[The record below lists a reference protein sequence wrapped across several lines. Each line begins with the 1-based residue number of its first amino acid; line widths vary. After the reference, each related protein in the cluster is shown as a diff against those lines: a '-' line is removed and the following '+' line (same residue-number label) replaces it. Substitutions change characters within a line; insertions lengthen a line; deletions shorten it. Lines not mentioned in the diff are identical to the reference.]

1 MVIAAQADNPRRN
14 SDDSYMRGNVL
25 KNYTACSDFNTLP
38 DVDIAEDLGS
48 GPDHHIRGNLR
59 MAVADLL
66 ACSSEGDVVQYG
78 DVVTDN
84 AGLADDNARRMIE
97 HQSMPQDCCGMDIN
111 VEYL

>member
-1 MVIAAQADNPRRN
+1 
-14 SDDSYMRGNVL
+14 
-25 KNYTACSDFNTLP
+25 
-38 DVDIAEDLGS
+38 
-48 GPDHHIRGNLR
+48 